1 MASSSSD
8 NDYQSIGKQCLDL
21 TKACVNIGQVVKMS
35 LSIGTSFSYNFCS
48 EPNGNPLPAVVK
60 KKNKSQATQR
70 RDQTR
75 RAAFLHKKAASSS
88 LSLALDRPLPE
99 SPEVDPSQIQ
109 PILSSPS
116 FEPRPLDTE
125 PNDVENNSGPF
136 ITPLADNINTL
147 CVCLSVPCVC
157 LASKPPSPTRDQ
169 PSVPSLKI
177 KETPLGWETTTSS
190 TDPTI
195 CENCDQPF
203 LDWTHLCGDKNDD
216 DKNSKCE
223 STRGPG
229 PDEDILDLQGCHD
242 VVSSDLLSTQQ
253 KQEILEQN
261 CICLLKAETINFDLA
276 KFCFSHAKYF
286 NFKLNNHTPG
296 LSMHNLVERFNEEF
310 EKECKKH
317 VC

>member
-1 MASSSSD
+1 MASYSGD
-8 NDYQSIGKQCLDL
+8 YDYQSIGKQCLDL

-60 KKNKSQATQR
+60 KKNKSQATRR
-70 RDQTR
+70 RDQKR
-75 RAAFLHKKAASSS
+75 RSDFLHRKAASSS

-99 SPEVDPSQIQ
+99 SPEVDPRQFQ
-109 PILSSPS
+109 PILPSPS
-116 FEPRPLDTE
+116 LGPRPLDTE
-125 PNDVENNSGPF
+125 PNDFEDNSGPSNA
-136 ITPLADNINTL
+136 PLADNIDTL
-147 CVCLSVPCVC
+147 CICLSVPCVC
-157 LASKPPSPTRDQ
+157 FASKPPSPTIDQ
-169 PSVPSLKI
+169 VPSLKI
-177 KETPLGWETTTSS
+177 KETPHGWETTTSS

-203 LDWTHLCGDKNDD
+203 QDWTYLCGDKNDD

-242 VVSSDLLSTQQ
+242 VVSTNLLSNQQ

-261 CICLLKAETINFDLA
+261 CIFLLKTEPINFDLA
-276 KFCFSHAKYF
+276 KFCFSLAKYF
-286 NFKLNNHTPG
+286 NFRSNNHKPG
-296 LSMHNLVERFNEEF
+296 ISMQTLVEHFNEEF
-310 EKECKKH
+310 ERECKKH

>member
-8 NDYQSIGKQCLDL
+8 DDYRLSIGKQCLDL

-70 RDQTR
+70 RDQKR
-75 RAAFLHKKAASSS
+75 RAAFFHKKAASSS

-99 SPEVDPSQIQ
+99 SPEADPSQIQ

-169 PSVPSLKI
+169 PLVPSLKI
-177 KETPLGWETTTSS
+177 KEHHLVGK
-190 TDPTI
+190 
-195 CENCDQPF
+195 QPPAQ
-203 LDWTHLCGDKNDD
+203 L
-216 DKNSKCE
+216 
-223 STRGPG
+223 
-229 PDEDILDLQGCHD
+229 IL
-242 VVSSDLLSTQQ
+242 
-253 KQEILEQN
+253 
-261 CICLLKAETINFDLA
+261 
-276 KFCFSHAKYF
+276 
-286 NFKLNNHTPG
+286 
-296 LSMHNLVERFNEEF
+296 
-310 EKECKKH
+310 
-317 VC
+317 